1 MKNKLNIYIQKLLM
15 KVIDYIKRKLVTS
28 ISNDIFEN
36 IKKERSNWQKI
47 VDIWKQKYEIEEK
60 KNWELTMQKTW
71 VEFIW
76 GDVETGWVWQDPIDY
91 YSELTIGQ
99 EIIQFVGNNLDERK
113 EFVIDNFNGF
123 KGGDN
128 NVLSF
133 NVIEKQ
139 SK

>member
-1 MKNKLNIYIQKLLM
+1 M